1 METKC
6 LVRVPSMVWRE
17 SWGQYTRVER
27 SAGHDWGGEG
37 PQFVAEG
44 RKLGDL
50 VKKVCAVNQQGRG
63 VGFKTPVCL

>member
-1 METKC
+1 
-6 LVRVPSMVWRE
+6 MVWRE

-27 SAGHDWGGEG
+27 SAGQWGGEG

-44 RKLGDL
+44 RQLGDRVL

-63 VGFKTPVCL
+63 VGSKTPVCI